1 MIRNLQ
7 YRPFSANA
15 IKPEG
20 WLKKQL
26 MLQANGLAG
35 NLDKIWPDVK
45 DSMWIGG
52 SRYDWERVPYW
63 LDGFIPLAYLLD
75 NADMKKRAQTY
86 VYGIVDRQ
94 QDDGWLCPCRPEHR
108 RHYDTWAA
116 LLLCKVLAAYCDVT
130 GDERVEDALYRGLK
144 QFSNHINGAT
154 LHDWGAARWF
164 EGLIPIFWLYEKRP
178 ESWLILLAKK
188 LNVQGFDW
196 ERVFATDML
205 HDLTDGWDYISH
217 VVNLGMMLKSRA
229 LMSRIT
235 NENPDTFAQKAYA
248 WLYEHHGMA
257 CGHFTGDENLSGTSP
272 IQGSE
277 LCSVNEA
284 MFSFETLFQISGNP
298 YWLDL
303 LEKEAFNALPATVSP
318 DMWTHQYVQMTNQ
331 VECSRT
337 PHRVF
342 RTNNEEAHIFGLEPH
357 FGCCTAN
364 MGQGFPKFALSALYK
379 TPNGIACGIPLPM
392 TLETDINSVAVTCQ
406 TITDYPFRGEVRFVF
421 SAASPVSFDFTL
433 RIPSHASSALLNG
446 KEAPTGEMVTLPISV
461 KEPVEVI
468 LSLRFSTR
476 FEKRPSG
483 MLTLWRGPLLY
494 SLPIAERWKMR
505 EYEQGGVARKF
516 PYCDYYIYPESDFNY
531 GFATADIEKIA
542 VCEKDFDAP
551 FTPKQPPIEL
561 QISMAKVAWEKPD
574 GRCALLPVSNQAI
587 SESEIVTLIPYGCT
601 NLRMTE
607 MPLVEK

>member
-7 YRPFSANA
+7 YTPFSANA

-26 MLQANGLAG
+26 TIQANGLAG
-35 NLDKIWPDVK
+35 NLDQIWPDVK

-63 LDGFIPLAYLLD
+63 LDGFIPLAFLLD
-75 NADMKKRAQTY
+75 DADMKKRAKTY
-86 VYGIVDRQ
+86 IDGIVDRQ
-94 QDDGWLCPCRPEHR
+94 QEDGWLCPCRSEQR

-130 GDERVEDALYRGLK
+130 NDTRIEDALYKGLK
-144 QFSNHINGAT
+144 QLSDHINGAT
-154 LHDWGAARWF
+154 LHDWGATRWF
-164 EGLIPIFWLYEKRP
+164 EGLIPIFWLYERRP
-178 ESWLILLAKK
+178 EAWLLLLAKK

-196 ERVFATDML
+196 ERVFATGML
-205 HDLTDGWDYISH
+205 DELTDGWDYISH

-235 NENPDTFAQKAYA
+235 GEDPDAFAQKAYA
-248 WLYEHHGMA
+248 WLYTHHGMA

-284 MFSFETLFQISGNP
+284 MFSFENLFQISGDP

-337 PHRVF
+337 PHQVF

-364 MGQGFPKFALSALYK
+364 MGQGFPKFALSSLYK
-379 TPNGIACGIPLPM
+379 TETGIACGIPLPM
-392 TLETDINSVAVTCQ
+392 TLETKLNGVAVTCQ
-406 TITDYPFRGEVRFVF
+406 TVTDYPFRGEVRFVF
-421 SAASPVSFDFTL
+421 TADSPVSFDFTV
-433 RIPSHASSALLNG
+433 RIPSHAASATLNG
-446 KEAPTGEMVTLPISV
+446 KDVACGMHTLPITV
-461 KEPVEVI
+461 TDTTEI
-468 LSLRFSTR
+468 TLSLDFAIR
-476 FEKRPSG
+476 FETRPSG
-483 MLTLWRGPLLY
+483 MLALWRGPLLY
-494 SLPIAERWKMR
+494 SLPIAERWEMR
-505 EYEQGGVARKF
+505 EYERDGVARKF
-516 PYCDYYIYPESDFNY
+516 PYCDYYILPESDFNY
-531 GFATADIEKIA
+531 GFATADTAKIT
-542 VCEKDFDAP
+542 VCEQGFDAP
-551 FTPKQPPIEL
+551 FTPKQPPIGL
-561 QISMAKVAWEKPD
+561 KLPMAKVAWEKPD
-574 GRCALLPVSNQAI
+574 GRCAPTPVSNKAI
-587 SESEIVTLIPYGCT
+587 SESETVTLIPYGCT

-607 MPLVEK
+607 MPLIEE